1 MRRQDMQ
8 GLLLELGYVKIGKAG
23 KLTCLALPGHV
34 PVRVGKGVEA
44 SKVGLSAKTNAGIV
58 NA

>member
-1 MRRQDMQ
+1 M
-8 GLLLELGYVKIGKAG
+8 KIGKAG